1 MIDLEKTTEEQIID
15 AINKSKLKEEE
26 SIDLIENLY
35 WADWALLKEEYPDKI
50 EEIFDYIKDENLTN
64 IEISKVLKLYNNLDG
79 AYIREFSD
87 IILKFYKRDKLRFIK
102 SLSLE
107 SDETINLVYLF
118 RDNDMKVDEDE
129 ELIDIS
135 KSTSLSQAESDT
147 IETFMKMYKTV
158 CST

>member
-1 MIDLEKTTEEQIID
+1 MEKTTEEQIID